1 MRYLILSDLHANL
14 EATDAVLEAAAAL
27 SIDRALVL
35 GDLVGYGPNPN
46 EVVARVLGLKDA
58 VVIRGNH
65 DRVASGLSPDDDFNP
80 TAQTAVR
87 WTAAALTPA
96 ARDYLLGLAAGPL
109 AVDDRIEICHG
120 APFDEDFYVFSPSD
134 ASRALGAATRPVCLF
149 GHTHVAVAYA
159 GLDGRADTAGPYG
172 AAPFTL
178 ALAGTRRW
186 LLNCGAVG
194 QPRDGDWRAAFGVLD
209 TDANTCAFHRVEYD
223 VRTTLRRIR
232 EAGLPASLAQRLGPG
247 R

>member
-14 EATDAVLEAAAAL
+14 EATEAVLAVAATLAV
-27 SIDRALVL
+27 DRALVL

-46 EVVARVLGLKDA
+46 EVVDRVRSLPDA
-58 VVIRGNH
+58 LVIRGNH
-65 DRVASGLSPDDDFNP
+65 DRVASGLSSDHDFNP
-80 TAQTAVR
+80 TAQAAVR

-96 ARDYLLGLAAGPL
+96 ASGYLRGLAMGPL
-109 AVDDRIEICHG
+109 DVDDRVGICHG
-120 APFDEDFYVFSPSD
+120 TPFDEDFYVFSPAD
-134 ASRALGAATRPVCLF
+134 ADRALGAATRPVSLF
-149 GHTHVAVAYA
+149 GHTHVAVAYVE
-159 GLDGRADTAGPYG
+159 LDGRVDTAGPYG

-178 ALAGTRRW
+178 PLAGTGRW

-209 TDANTCAFHRVEYD
+209 TDADTCAFHRVEYD
-223 VRTTLRRIR
+223 VATTQRHIR
-232 EAGLPASLAQRLGPG
+232 DAGLPASLARRLRPG

>member
-14 EATDAVLEAAAAL
+14 EATDAVLEAAATL

-46 EVVARVLGLKDA
+46 EVVDRVRGLTHP

-65 DRVASGLSPDDDFNP
+65 DRVASGLSPDDGFNP
-80 TAQTAVR
+80 TAQAAVR
-87 WTAAALTPA
+87 WAAGALTSA
-96 ARDYLLGLAAGPL
+96 ARDYLLGLAAGPV
-109 AVDDRIEICHG
+109 AVDDRVEICHG

-134 ASRALGAATRPVCLF
+134 AARALRAATRPVCLF

-159 GLDGRADTAGPYG
+159 GLDGGADAAGPYG

-178 ALAGTRRW
+178 ALAGTGRW

-209 TDANTCAFHRVEYD
+209 TDANTYAFHRVEYD
-223 VRTTLRRIR
+223 VRTTQRRIR
-232 EAGLPASLAQRLGPG
+232 DAGLPASLAHRLDPG

>member
-14 EATDAVLEAAAAL
+14 EATDAVLEAAATLA
-27 SIDRALVL
+27 IDRALVL

-46 EVVARVLGLKDA
+46 EVVDRVRGLRDA
-58 VVIRGNH
+58 IVIRGNH
-65 DRVASGLSPDDDFNP
+65 DRVASGLSPDDEFNP

-87 WTAAALTPA
+87 WTAAALMSA
-96 ARDYLLGLAAGPL
+96 SRDYLRGLAAGPL
-109 AVDDRIEICHG
+109 AVDDRVEICHG
-120 APFDEDFYVFSPSD
+120 APFHEDFYVFSP
-134 ASRALGAATRPVCLF
+134 AEAGRARGAATRPVCLF

-159 GLDGRADTAGPYG
+159 GLDGRVDADGPYG

-178 ALAGTRRW
+178 AMAGTGRW

-194 QPRDGDWRAAFGVLD
+194 QPRDGDWRAAFGVID
-209 TDANTCAFHRVEYD
+209 TTAHTCVFHRVEYD
-223 VRTTLRRIR
+223 VATTQRRIR
-232 EAGLPASLAQRLGPG
+232 DAGLPAALARRLGPG

>member
-46 EVVARVLGLKDA
+46 QVVDRVRGLKDA
-58 VVIRGNH
+58 LVIRGNH
-65 DRVASGLSPDDDFNP
+65 DRVASGLSPDDGFNP
-80 TAQTAVR
+80 AAQTAVR

-96 ARDYLLGLAAGPL
+96 VRGYLVGLAVGPL
-109 AVDDRIEICHG
+109 AVDDRITICHG
-120 APFDEDFYVFSPSD
+120 APFDEDFYVFSPAD
-134 ASRALGAATRPVCLF
+134 AGRALGAATRPVCLF
-149 GHTHVAVAYA
+149 GHTHAAVAYA
-159 GLDGRADTAGPYG
+159 GLDGRVDTAGPYG

-178 ALAGTRRW
+178 TLAGTGRW

-223 VRTTLRRIR
+223 VRTTQRRIR
-232 EAGLPASLAQRLGPG
+232 EAGLPASLARRLGPS

>member
-27 SIDRALVL
+27 AIDRVLVL

-46 EVVARVLGLKDA
+46 EVVDRVSGLKDA
-58 VVIRGNH
+58 LVIRGNH
-65 DRVASGLSPDDDFNP
+65 DRAASGLSPDDDFNP

-87 WTAAALTPA
+87 WTAAALTSA
-96 ARDYLLGLAAGPL
+96 VRSYLVGLAVGPR
-109 AVDDRIEICHG
+109 AVDDLVEICHG
-120 APFDEDFYVFSPSD
+120 APFHEDFYVHSPTD
-134 ASRALGAATRPVCLF
+134 AGRALGAAARPVCLF

-159 GLDGRADTAGPYG
+159 GLDGRVVTAGPHA

-178 ALAGTRRW
+178 ALTQSKRW
-186 LLNCGAVG
+186 LINCGSVG

-209 TDANTCAFHRVEYD
+209 TAAHTCVFHRVEYD
-223 VRTTLRRIR
+223 VAMTQRRIR
-232 EAGLPASLAQRLGPG
+232 DAGLPASLARRLGPG

>member
-46 EVVARVLGLKDA
+46 EVVDRVLGLKDA
-58 VVIRGNH
+58 MVIRGNH

-80 TAQTAVR
+80 RAQAAVR

-96 ARDYLLGLAAGPL
+96 VRDYLIGLVAGPL

-134 ASRALGAATRPVCLF
+134 ASLALKASTRPVCLF
-149 GHTHVAVAYA
+149 GHTHVAMAYG
-159 GLDGRADTAGPYG
+159 GLDGRVDTVGPYG

-178 ALAGTRRW
+178 ALAGNTRW

-209 TDANTCAFHRVEYD
+209 TDAQTCAFHRAEYD
-223 VRTTLRRIR
+223 VRTTQRRIR
-232 EAGLPASLAQRLGPG
+232 DAGLPASLAQRLGPG